1 MGSCHFI
8 SSKDKQVT
16 AYSGLLKEYMLKY
29 KSNELE
35 QYMEKDKNKYFYKV
49 IANWHNNQSDFVLEY
64 IHLTEKELEKY
75 HCKNSSIYE
84 MEIE

>member
-1 MGSCHFI
+1 
-8 SSKDKQVT
+8 
-16 AYSGLLKEYMLKY
+16 
-29 KSNELE
+29 
-35 QYMEKDKNKYFYKV
+35 MEKDKNKYFYKV